1 MEDNHTENEYPIFEI
16 DESEIIGNNEVIYWM
31 FGIIDRISKESR
43 VFCVLN
49 DRTSNNLMKIIKD
62 NIVTNENQDMDL
74 DEEYLDN
81 TRIYSD
87 CFASYQ
93 PSTFLENGYILKE
106 LTIVYGSDME
116 ISIKIMLKAY
126 GLR

>member
-1 MEDNHTENEYPIFEI
+1 MGDNLTENGYPVFEI
-16 DESEIIGNNEVIYWM
+16 DEIIGNNEDIYWM

-43 VFCVLN
+43 VFCALN

-62 NIVTNENQDMDL
+62 NIVTNENHDMDL
-74 DEEYLDN
+74 DEEHLEN

>member
-1 MEDNHTENEYPIFEI
+1 
-16 DESEIIGNNEVIYWM
+16 M

-62 NIVTNENQDMDL
+62 NIVTNENHDMDL
-74 DEEYLDN
+74 DEEHLEN

>member
-1 MEDNHTENEYPIFEI
+1 MGDNLTENGYSFFEI

-49 DRTSNNLMKIIKD
+49 DRTSNNLIKLIKD

-74 DEEYLDN
+74 DLDEE
-81 TRIYSD
+81 
-87 CFASYQ
+87 
-93 PSTFLENGYILKE
+93 
-106 LTIVYGSDME
+106 
-116 ISIKIMLKAY
+116 
-126 GLR
+126 